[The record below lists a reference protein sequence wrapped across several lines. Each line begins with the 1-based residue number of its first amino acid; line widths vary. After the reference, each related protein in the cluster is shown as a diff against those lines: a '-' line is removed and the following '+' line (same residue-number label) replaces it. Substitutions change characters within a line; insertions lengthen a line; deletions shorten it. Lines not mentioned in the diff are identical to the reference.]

1 VGAMRQAYKNPG
13 RIAFL
18 VSIRSGVG
26 MMGLGLFTVLV
37 LPLMSGGADVSDHQG
52 FTAQGFVRFP
62 QEELA
67 PDFTLSDL
75 EGTPHRLHDLKGQ
88 VVLLVF
94 WATW

>member
-1 VGAMRQAYKNPG
+1 MTCVWRHPERPSRALGTRW
-13 RIAFL
+13 
-18 VSIRSGVG
+18 VSCAI
-26 MMGLGLFTVLV
+26 GLGLLCAAS
-37 LPLMSGGADVSDHQG
+37 LSWMAGSVSAGDDDP
-52 FTAQGFVRFP
+52 FTAQGFVRFQ
-62 QEELA
+62 QEPLA